1 MPIQNTLFTVITILT
16 ANHEINEE
24 GKDHIMQ

>member
-16 ANHEINEE
+16 ANHEINE